1 MKVYVI
7 LCEDLWLNTYKVSQE
22 GYKTL
27 EDARVFCRERVGL
40 TSDGTNP
47 AAHAFCTEN
56 HWVYANSVTKDK
68 YTIVEVTV

>member
-27 EDARVFCRERVGL
+27 EDARAFCRERVGL